1 VPPKEEAEELGE
13 PARQR
18 PRTGDAAQG
27 QSIGTLQSIDSL
39 QATSDAT
46 GQSSAPPAVATAS
59 APISA
64 DAPAAAGDE
73 SAPPTDPAQN
83 AADTQQPVAS
93 VAVRTPPGEPPENG
107 GSSEAGKQDEVHQQS
122 LGDPGGSAKEAAD
135 AMGEAAGGTQ
145 GDGLDGSQRVEE
157 HFQPSLPMQEMV
169 VNFLLR
175 MAFVIGGDRDH
186 DLQVGYVRPPCLS
199 LHAAIQICCCYHHAI
214 GHLPSPCTMY
224 CCWHAWALTMIH
236 TKYNS
241 ASQHTFERRLLL
253 LQALLA
259 HTKTVLSKALGVWPK
274 AAVKV
279 NYISKLLQNNAHHNL
294 DPPPTLLTGLDVMST
309 LVDLQPQK
317 MVQVRSTSMNQ
328 PGAEFLNGFD
338 SCESCFCICLS
349 CACSLGSCVHP
360 A

>member
-1 VPPKEEAEELGE
+1 MLWLLKQCSLPSPLKDFMLYVETAAGFCMSCLGPNHVDNAAEEVHVELQSQDAQASSRKRLRPPSAEASAVQPKEEAEELGE

-27 QSIGTLQSIDSL
+27 QQSIGTLQSIDSL

-46 GQSSAPPAVATAS
+46 GQTSAPSVAATAS
-59 APISA
+59 APVSA

-93 VAVRTPPGEPPENG
+93 VAVRAPSGAPPENG

-122 LGDPGGSAKEAAD
+122 LGDPGGGGKEAAD

-186 DLQVGYVRPPCLS
+186 DFQV
-199 LHAAIQICCCYHHAI
+199 
-214 GHLPSPCTMY
+214 
-224 CCWHAWALTMIH
+224 
-236 TKYNS
+236 
-241 ASQHTFERRLLL
+241 
-253 LQALLA
+253 
-259 HTKTVLSKALGVWPK
+259 
-274 AAVKV
+274 
-279 NYISKLLQNNAHHNL
+279 
-294 DPPPTLLTGLDVMST
+294 
-309 LVDLQPQK
+309 
-317 MVQVRSTSMNQ
+317 
-328 PGAEFLNGFD
+328 
-338 SCESCFCICLS
+338 
-349 CACSLGSCVHP
+349 
-360 A
+360 

>member
-1 VPPKEEAEELGE
+1 MSCFGPVHIDAEKCHVQSQSHDVHASNRKRSRPSSAEASAVPPKDEAEELGE

-18 PRTGDAAQG
+18 PRTGDATQG
-27 QSIGTLQSIDSL
+27 PQSIGTLQSIDSL

-64 DAPAAAGDE
+64 DARAAAGDE
-73 SAPPTDPAQN
+73 SASPTDPAQN

-93 VAVRTPPGEPPENG
+93 VAIRAPPEAPGENG

-122 LGDPGGSAKEAAD
+122 LGDPGGGVKEAAD

-186 DLQVGYVRPPCLS
+186 DLQV
-199 LHAAIQICCCYHHAI
+199 
-214 GHLPSPCTMY
+214 
-224 CCWHAWALTMIH
+224 
-236 TKYNS
+236 
-241 ASQHTFERRLLL
+241 
-253 LQALLA
+253 
-259 HTKTVLSKALGVWPK
+259 
-274 AAVKV
+274 
-279 NYISKLLQNNAHHNL
+279 
-294 DPPPTLLTGLDVMST
+294 
-309 LVDLQPQK
+309 
-317 MVQVRSTSMNQ
+317 
-328 PGAEFLNGFD
+328 
-338 SCESCFCICLS
+338 
-349 CACSLGSCVHP
+349 
-360 A
+360 

>member
-1 VPPKEEAEELGE
+1 MVGRTLHVLLWPDHVDNAAEKVHVQLQTQDVHASSRKRSRPSSAEASAVPPKEEAEELGE

-18 PRTGDAAQG
+18 PRTGDVGQG
-27 QSIGTLQSIDSL
+27 QQSIGTLQSIDSL

-59 APISA
+59 ALTSA

-73 SAPPTDPAQN
+73 SAQPADPAQN

-93 VAVRTPPGEPPENG
+93 VAVRAPPGAPPEGG

-122 LGDPGGSAKEAAD
+122 LGDPGGGAQEAAD

-186 DLQVGYVRPPCLS
+186 DLQV
-199 LHAAIQICCCYHHAI
+199 
-214 GHLPSPCTMY
+214 
-224 CCWHAWALTMIH
+224 
-236 TKYNS
+236 
-241 ASQHTFERRLLL
+241 
-253 LQALLA
+253 
-259 HTKTVLSKALGVWPK
+259 
-274 AAVKV
+274 
-279 NYISKLLQNNAHHNL
+279 
-294 DPPPTLLTGLDVMST
+294 
-309 LVDLQPQK
+309 
-317 MVQVRSTSMNQ
+317 
-328 PGAEFLNGFD
+328 
-338 SCESCFCICLS
+338 
-349 CACSLGSCVHP
+349 
-360 A
+360 

>member
-1 VPPKEEAEELGE
+1 MSCFVPVHADNAAEKLHVQLQSQDVHASSRKRSRPSSAEGSALPPKEEAEELGE

-64 DAPAAAGDE
+64 DAPAATGDE
-73 SAPPTDPAQN
+73 IAPPTDPAQN

-122 LGDPGGSAKEAAD
+122 LGDPGGGAKEAVD

-186 DLQVGYVRPPCLS
+186 DLQV
-199 LHAAIQICCCYHHAI
+199 
-214 GHLPSPCTMY
+214 
-224 CCWHAWALTMIH
+224 
-236 TKYNS
+236 
-241 ASQHTFERRLLL
+241 
-253 LQALLA
+253 
-259 HTKTVLSKALGVWPK
+259 
-274 AAVKV
+274 
-279 NYISKLLQNNAHHNL
+279 
-294 DPPPTLLTGLDVMST
+294 
-309 LVDLQPQK
+309 
-317 MVQVRSTSMNQ
+317 
-328 PGAEFLNGFD
+328 
-338 SCESCFCICLS
+338 
-349 CACSLGSCVHP
+349 
-360 A
+360 